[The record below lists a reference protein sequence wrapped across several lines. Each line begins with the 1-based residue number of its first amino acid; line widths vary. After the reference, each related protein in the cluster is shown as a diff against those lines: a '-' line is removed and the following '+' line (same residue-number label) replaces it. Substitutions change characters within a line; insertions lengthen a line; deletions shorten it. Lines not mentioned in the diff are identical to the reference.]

1 MNNIET
7 EKNRLANIY
16 SSGVSEK
23 TIDKKIIGGYLQG
36 DDNFYS
42 LWEETIETNEIE
54 NEKLEPIYPFGGQ
67 GGGCSNSPT
76 HRAIHYQDEK
86 GRIRWNCC
94 VKPQWVKYYKK
105 KYNYYLTYYQPND
118 FIKIKTTARLPADT
132 KGISYSQFLTVE
144 SSELS
149 KDYKWLGNLLTNG
162 QLFFG
167 SKEEENQQIKK
178 DFIEAYNKFIN
189 K

>member
-1 MNNIET
+1 
-7 EKNRLANIY
+7 
-16 SSGVSEK
+16 
-23 TIDKKIIGGYLQG
+23 
-36 DDNFYS
+36 
-42 LWEETIETNEIE
+42 
-54 NEKLEPIYPFGGQ
+54 
-67 GGGCSNSPT
+67 
-76 HRAIHYQDEK
+76 
-86 GRIRWNCC
+86 
-94 VKPQWVKYYKK
+94 
-105 KYNYYLTYYQPND
+105 
-118 FIKIKTTARLPADT
+118 LPADT